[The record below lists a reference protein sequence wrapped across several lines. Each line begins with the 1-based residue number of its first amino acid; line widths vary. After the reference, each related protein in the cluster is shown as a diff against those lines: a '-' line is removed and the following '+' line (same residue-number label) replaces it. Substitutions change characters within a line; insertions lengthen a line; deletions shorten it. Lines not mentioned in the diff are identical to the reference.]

1 MTTTNFNIRLDSDL
15 KERTFPIIERFGLT
29 PAQAVK
35 LFFNQIAETDTIPLS
50 FDYPARID
58 SQKIASHRLR
68 QSIEQVQNGDTQKFD
83 DLNDFLGAFG
93 IEKAWN
99 Q

>member
-50 FDYPARID
+50 FDYPAKND
-58 SQKIASHRLR
+58 KKIASTRLR
-68 QSIEQVQNGDTQKFD
+68 QSIEQVQNGETQKFD
-83 DLNDFLGAFG
+83 NLNDFLGTFG
-93 IEKAWN
+93 IENA
-99 Q
+99 